1 MSLRKAF
8 LEEVTFALSLEGTPK
23 TWCSAGER
31 QEEEKAFRAE
41 CGALGIPSCSDGQGS
56 SIFWKTQELDV
67 GVKGAVRVQGSAKHG
82 VTLL

>member
-41 CGALGIPSCSDGQGS
+41 CGALGFQVA
-56 SIFWKTQELDV
+56 QM
-67 GVKGAVRVQGSAKHG
+67 VRDLAYSGRHRS
-82 VTLL
+82 